1 MMTPEAAL
9 DLAYMVIFT
18 SAKISA
24 PILLTA
30 IVVGVLI
37 NIVQTITS
45 IKDMSLTFVPKVIV
59 AGIVMGL
66 TLPWTIKVMNN
77 FFAQIFQMFG
87 QYGTG

>member
-1 MMTPEAAL
+1 MTPEMAL
-9 DLAYMVIFT
+9 DLAYLVIFT

-30 IVVGVLI
+30 VVVGVLI
-37 NIVQTITS
+37 NIIQTITS

-59 AGIVMGL
+59 ASLVVGL
-66 TLPWTIKVMNN
+66 TLPWSIKIMNG

-87 QYGTG
+87 QFGTG